1 MLPLAHS
8 QHNDCQLS
16 SFMAL
21 IKWDCT
27 HTHTQQANPK
37 AAWTREATKC
47 LFLSVVKT
55 ENLQLKLGPFANGV
69 FVDSISSQNYL
80 VQCIVLLRHL
90 KAIAD
95 WIGCGMLAAHG
106 TSFNMGFRWRFL
118 FLCMCAALAPAPAP
132 NRCPRKVVSFNSHH
146 FLEMFTSDSFNR
158 SDCLKNFVNFAV
170 AQPLIAT
177 KPNDNEYPF
186 ILTPHSMQMHIH
198 GRCRLISRAICRPKD
213 TSTQ

>member
-21 IKWDCT
+21 IKWDCQ
-27 HTHTQQANPK
+27 HTHTASKSEGSVNKRSYEMFIFISGKNRKFTAKTWTICKWRLCRFDIVSKLPCAMHCFAQA
-37 AAWTREATKC
+37 
-47 LFLSVVKT
+47 
-55 ENLQLKLGPFANGV
+55 
-69 FVDSISSQNYL
+69 SQSH
-80 VQCIVLLRHL
+80 C
-90 KAIAD
+90 
-95 WIGCGMLAAHG
+95 GCGILAAHG

-158 SDCLKNFVNFAV
+158 SDCLTNFVNFAV

-198 GRCRLISRAICRPKD
+198 GRCRLISRAKCRPKD